1 MGRLG
6 RDRVFIVRDEEAAVK
21 VPSDFAG
28 MTIAHY
34 KGSRVKDDGESAIRQ
49 ACDKIAEEIEG
60 PRAPQL
66 VGTWR
71 SRYAMLGDL
80 DHREVIDELRVSEAP
95 GGIYIDSLASKIEP
109 YSAKGRFVNGQIIGE
124 WQHKSGENYVDGTF
138 MLVVSPSANYMY
150 GYCTGRADDNAMTF
164 VTWVMARGGTEEEIS
179 RLLTRGQQALK
190 ERTIVLPQP
199 TSSDPTRYVD
209 GFRSYAVL
217 SGGLS
222 GRPTIAHTENC

>member
-109 YSAKGRFVNGQIIGE
+109 YSAKGRFVNDQIIGE